1 MMRCWEEMD
10 GYEDFV
16 KKEWQS
22 LHVEGWR
29 GFVLKEK
36 LKKIKFHLKW
46 WNKEQCG
53 NIDRQ
58 IEQAKEEL
66 AKLDLKGDVGVL
78 SSEEV
83 ENRRIYASKIHRL
96 STMQCSYL
104 WQKSRM
110 KWLKEEDANSKFFH
124 SCIQKRRKV
133 NEILGLNFEGV
144 FVDEV
149 EPLREGI
156 KGFFEQHFSS
166 GGWERPSFGNLNMP
180 SLSEAE
186 NNLLIAPFSEEEIK
200 GAVWNC
206 ENYKSLGPDG
216 VTFSFIKKFWG
227 EVKSDFIDFL

>member
-96 STMQCSYL
+96 STM
-104 WQKSRM
+104 
-110 KWLKEEDANSKFFH
+110 
-124 SCIQKRRKV
+124 
-133 NEILGLNFEGV
+133 
-144 FVDEV
+144 
-149 EPLREGI
+149 
-156 KGFFEQHFSS
+156 
-166 GGWERPSFGNLNMP
+166 
-180 SLSEAE
+180 
-186 NNLLIAPFSEEEIK
+186 
-200 GAVWNC
+200 AVIYGKNQ
-206 ENYKSLGPDG
+206 E
-216 VTFSFIKKFWG
+216 
-227 EVKSDFIDFL
+227 